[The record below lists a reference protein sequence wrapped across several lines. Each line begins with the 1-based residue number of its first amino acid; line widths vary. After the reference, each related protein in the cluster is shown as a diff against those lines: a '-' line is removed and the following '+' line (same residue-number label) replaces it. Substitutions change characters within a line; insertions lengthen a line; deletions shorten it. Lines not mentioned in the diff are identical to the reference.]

1 MTTKT
6 SPSDA
11 HALATSN
18 AERDGIDHDWS
29 GTNEQWWDWY
39 MSLAYEDAA
48 APEQRVPASPLPVV
62 EPADAAELEVEL
74 AQPYPLGAGAI
85 ERFRQQGFIKLKDVM
100 SAPAIL
106 ALRAELTAVLAP
118 MRAVAMRFP
127 SAELMWTKHPV
138 SRAFTLSPRL
148 GGIAAALLGVP
159 AVRLYHDNALNKL
172 PGCGRTPWH
181 YDAHHYPIASEAVV
195 TLWLPLQSTPRAM
208 GPLAFA
214 RDMDAWKL
222 VADLPFAKGDDSY
235 DRGIASALR
244 EAAVPIEAGPFALGE
259 ASFHHTRCLHT
270 AGPNQTDGDRM
281 AFATTYLADGARVV
295 DRPTLVSGDYQKF
308 MPGVGPGDPIA
319 SSLNPLIEAPEER

>member
-1 MTTKT
+1 MAQTEPNRRLAPENAQGDDI
-6 SPSDA
+6 SRAWASD
-11 HALATSN
+11 N
-18 AERDGIDHDWS
+18 Q
-29 GTNEQWWDWY
+29 QWWNWY
-39 MSLAYEDAA
+39 MSLAVNDGGAPEALQPAAPLPQMTSPSPGELSAQLDAPYAVTEAQAA
-48 APEQRVPASPLPVV
+48 AFRRDGFVKIPAML
-62 EPADAAELEVEL
+62 EPAGLLGLRTELEQLLKHKV
-74 AQPYPLGAGAI
+74 AGAD
-85 ERFRQQGFIKLKDVM
+85 G
-100 SAPAIL
+100 L
-106 ALRAELTAVLAP
+106 A
-118 MRAVAMRFP
+118 FP
-127 SAELMWTKHPV
+127 SLEMVWQYHAMT
-138 SRAFTLSPRL
+138 RAYVFSQRL
-148 GGIAAALLGVP
+148 AKAAADLLGVS
-159 AVRLYHDNALNKL
+159 AVRLYHDNVLSKN